1 MVCEY
6 FLPFH
11 RLPFHSIDC
20 FLYRAVNSFFI
31 HFILFYFILAVHGFL
46 IAVASLVVDHRLQGT
61 RASAA
66 VVPRLQSTG
75 LIVAA
80 HRLSCSLACGIF
92 PDQRFN
98 PCPLKCCEVNSYEM
112 LSLNFAE
119 LLLPRVNLQLQFNHD
134 FTIFCSIHNVT
145 TVDTLLCLVCI
156 IKICI
161 AF

>member
-11 RLPFHSIDC
+11 RLPFHSVDC
-20 FLYRAVNSFFI
+20 FLYRAVSSF
-31 HFILFYFILAVHGFL
+31 FILFYFILFWLCTGFSQQWFL
-46 IAVASLVVDHRLQGT
+46 LLSTTDSRVLGLQYLWFPGS
-61 RASAA
+61 RA
-66 VVPRLQSTG
+66 Q
-75 LIVAA
+75 A

-92 PDQRFN
+92 LDQRFN
-98 PCPLKCCEVNSYEM
+98 PCPLKCCEVHSYGM
-112 LSLNFAE
+112 LLLNFAE
-119 LLLPRVNLQLQFNHD
+119 LLFPRVNLQLQLNHD